1 MTLLDAE
8 LIRSHVILRHV
19 ILVAGCFFM
28 PFAVR
33 SGKPIFVILTVS
45 LIATCV
51 IPLLPFHKLKQL
63 KTSATTRKSY
73 QFTMNDI
80 VLAFTVAAIG
90 SCIFS
95 NNLSSLSELSEKN
108 AVRVTA
114 SFYLVVWLVL
124 AIVASIAFH
133 LTEQIEIR
141 RAAISLAI
149 LSVLGI
155 CYGYFAFASAT

>member
-19 ILVAGCFFM
+19 ILVVGCFFM
-28 PFAVR
+28 PFAMR
-33 SGKPIFVILTVS
+33 SGKPILVVLTGS

-51 IPLLPFHKLKQL
+51 IPLPFHKLKQL
-63 KTSATTRKSY
+63 KALATTRKSY

-80 VLAFTVAAIG
+80 VLAFTVAAIA

-114 SFYLVVWLVL
+114 SFYLAVWLVL
-124 AIVASIAFH
+124 GIVASIAFH
-133 LTEQIEIR
+133 LTEQIQIR

-155 CYGYFAFASAT
+155 SYGYFAFASAT